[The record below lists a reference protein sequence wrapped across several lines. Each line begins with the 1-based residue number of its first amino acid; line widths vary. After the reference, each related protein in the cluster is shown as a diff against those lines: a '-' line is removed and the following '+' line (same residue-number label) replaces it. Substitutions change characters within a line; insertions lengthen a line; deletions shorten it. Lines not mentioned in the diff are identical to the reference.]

1 MSKGIE
7 MLVQNGRFAFYML
20 KFPKYLHAGGR
31 ATASVKGMAII
42 SFYLLLIVMMR
53 NSSHIKSIEQV
64 AIKVNCW
71 ISIGEY
77 SHVNTV
83 VWL

>member
-1 MSKGIE
+1 M
-7 MLVQNGRFAFYML
+7 V
-20 KFPKYLHAGGR
+20 
-31 ATASVKGMAII
+31 II
-42 SFYLLLIVMMR
+42 SFYLLPIVMTR
-53 NSSHIKSIEQV
+53 NSSHIKIIEQV

-71 ISIGEY
+71 ISVGEY